1 MIQTEST
8 HLKQQNTA
16 GGGPDVPLFL
26 AEDHVG
32 SQHDLLKWT
41 CSANHKQDPTEPLPT
56 SLKSPKGWRG
66 FGATERTGEFTLQ
79 LFLRFPILLHHLLT
93 NPKDPQGVW
102 RGQHI
107 GSREDGLEEKTLP
120 FLPSGSDSIKPFSIA
135 PPLKKKKK
143 NLLSLCMIKT
153 FLTFSVSS
161 NNLAKSY

>member
-143 NLLSLCMIKT
+143 TPSKLMHDKNISHI
-153 FLTFSVSS
+153 FS
-161 NNLAKSY
+161 